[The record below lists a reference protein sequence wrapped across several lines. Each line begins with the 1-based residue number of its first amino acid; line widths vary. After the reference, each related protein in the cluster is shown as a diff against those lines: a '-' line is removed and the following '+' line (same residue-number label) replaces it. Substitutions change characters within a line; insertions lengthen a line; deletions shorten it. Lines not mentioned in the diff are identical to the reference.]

1 MTLIQT
7 GVGTSTLRLQ
17 AVTGGI
23 TTTATGSASWSGQ
36 AAFYQTTV
44 TTLPAPRMVTTSY
57 KVDIRTVDSATPPS
71 EAAFNG
77 TCNLE
82 ITATGDGSVKNP
94 LRTVNLN
101 GQPWVVN
108 FTYNLAVS
116 KIDLVIQTAL
126 VQTVTLSYK
135 SYCANL
141 TVVPTMMTSSFVRTQ
156 HNTDSNIHTHTQP
169 HTHGMREGDSLQRQ
183 AKGSSLCSHAFSFSC
198 VLSRAS
204 NSFPVR

>member
-1 MTLIQT
+1 
-7 GVGTSTLRLQ
+7 
-17 AVTGGI
+17 
-23 TTTATGSASWSGQ
+23 
-36 AAFYQTTV
+36 
-44 TTLPAPRMVTTSY
+44 
-57 KVDIRTVDSATPPS
+57 VDSATPPA

-116 KIDLVIQTAL
+116 KIELVIQTAL

-141 TVVPTMMTSSFVRTQ
+141 TVVPSMMTSSFVRIQ
-156 HNTDSNIHTHTQP
+156 HTDSKLARTHP
-169 HTHGMREGDSLQRQ
+169 HTRHARGRWPLQAEVAGDGKLNLF
-183 AKGSSLCSHAFSFSC
+183 ASFSPFFPVC
-198 VLSRAS
+198 ALFRAS
-204 NSFPVR
+204 NSCPVR